1 VAAPGDRKAG
11 VVRLL
16 ETTYSSGVRGP
27 EVQEAEVWFKYRH
40 ASREHNRPERM
51 GFKDGAK
58 RLHKRALAL
67 NRRHTQIMLFPRQRI
82 LGMVR
87 DG

>member
-1 VAAPGDRKAG
+1 VK
-11 VVRLL
+11 LL
-16 ETTYSSGVRGP
+16 ETNCSSEVRRL
-27 EVQEAEVWFKYRH
+27 EVEEAEVWFEYPQT
-40 ASREHNRPERM
+40 SREHNRLHRM

-67 NRRHTQIMLFPRQRI
+67 NHRHTQIMLLHCQRI
-82 LGMVR
+82 LGMVH